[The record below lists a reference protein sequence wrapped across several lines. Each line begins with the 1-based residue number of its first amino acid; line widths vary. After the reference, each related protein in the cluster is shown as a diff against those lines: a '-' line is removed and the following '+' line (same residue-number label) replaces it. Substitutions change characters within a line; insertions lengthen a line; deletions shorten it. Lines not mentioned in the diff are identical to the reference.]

1 MADLTQL
8 DRIEQKLD
16 RLLAAQDSLWEAW
29 DTLVPVAR
37 VGLAGAAEEL
47 TALEQ
52 RGWFAVGREL
62 LALGDRVVSSYGPD
76 DVRALADQI
85 VAILDTVRNATQPDV
100 LALANEAVD
109 VVHHADDVAP
119 VGMFGAVAATRDAEV
134 QRGMG
139 VALELLKHLGRARS
153 AASPPARRSAAPAE
167 KAAPALSGSTA
178 SSGGKASA
186 APAPAGPVTWEGRQF
201 DAAGFL
207 LDPGTWDE
215 ALAVK
220 MAAALGLTLSDDHWT
235 VLRWVRQDFLA
246 TGASPN
252 VRRVASGSGVG
263 TRRMYELFP
272 RTPGKT
278 AAMLAGVPKP
288 VGCV

>member
-29 DTLVPVAR
+29 DSLVPVAR

-62 LALGDRVVSSYGPD
+62 LALGDRVVSSYGPE

-85 VAILDTVRNATQPDV
+85 VALLDTVRNATQPDV

-139 VALELLKHLGRARS
+139 VALELLKHLGRARG
-153 AASPPARRSAAPAE
+153 AASPAPRVPPERSEARAAARAETRAETPAPA
-167 KAAPALSGSTA
+167 ATA
-178 SSGGKASA
+178 T
-186 APAPAGPVTWEGRQF
+186 PAGPVTWEGRSF

-215 ALAVK
+215 ALALK